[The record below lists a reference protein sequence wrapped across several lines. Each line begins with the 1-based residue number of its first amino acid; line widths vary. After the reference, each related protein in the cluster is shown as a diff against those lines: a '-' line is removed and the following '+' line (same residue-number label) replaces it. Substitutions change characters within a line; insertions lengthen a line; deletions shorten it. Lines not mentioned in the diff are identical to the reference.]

1 MLCTT
6 NCTGYNNSYSCYLFW
21 QPEESTTNF
30 HLWSR
35 RSESKHFIMCLQPL
49 TYISSWL
56 WQQPIVQY
64 KHTTIIWQTWLVL
77 HKYISLAASC
87 TAFSALTL
95 LVGRQEG
102 HTACNK
108 LSGGVLAIRARC
120 RLAYGPADATATHC
134 LLLQWNP
141 DWFCLS
147 GTGSPG

>member
-1 MLCTT
+1 MLCTI

-35 RSESKHFIMCLQPL
+35 WSESKHFIMCLQPL

-64 KHTTIIWQTWLVL
+64 KHTTIIRQTWLVL

-87 TAFSALTL
+87 SAFSALTL
-95 LVGRQEG
+95 LVGRQRPVINWVVG
-102 HTACNK
+102 YWQ
-108 LSGGVLAIRARC
+108 SGARC
-120 RLAYGPADATATHC
+120 RLAYGPADATATHS